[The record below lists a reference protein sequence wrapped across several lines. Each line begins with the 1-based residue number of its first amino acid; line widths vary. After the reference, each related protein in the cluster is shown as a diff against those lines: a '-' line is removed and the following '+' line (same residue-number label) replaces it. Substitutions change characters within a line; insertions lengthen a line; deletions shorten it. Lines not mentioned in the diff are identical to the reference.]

1 MINGIVNTISKS
13 GFQNLIQNTTAQ
25 VGIETGLKAVARPMF
40 TFADKHADFETKKYS
55 AAKEFLYQILCLGIY
70 LAIIPPVFKR
80 TGFKVFKSLC
90 QKASNTP
97 EVMQKISQ
105 NAKVQIRNCAVDMF
119 KNEKGVLA
127 VHELGTMELAERLN
141 PNNAKAKKLIKT
153 LQENLV
159 ESHPESKRVMI
170 NVMNVKKDGD
180 YFKQFDVAKGGI
192 EMFSILGSVI
202 GLTVLAPEISH
213 LVLHPIMHA
222 VGLEKPN
229 TKQGA
234 SEQKGLDAKA

>member
-1 MINGIVNTISKS
+1 MITGIVNTISKS

-40 TFADKHADFETKKYS
+40 TFADKHADMETKKYS

-80 TGFKVFKSLC
+80 TGFKVFKPLC
-90 QKASNTP
+90 QKASNMQN
-97 EVMQKISQ
+97 VMKKISQ
-105 NAKVQIRNCAVDMF
+105 SAGTEIKSCAVDMF
-119 KNEKGVLA
+119 KSEKGVLA
-127 VHELGTMELAERLN
+127 LHELGTMELAERLN
-141 PNNAKAKKLIKT
+141 PNNAKAQKLLKILKSD
-153 LQENLV
+153 LV
-159 ESHPESKRVMI
+159 EKHPESKRVLI

-180 YFKQFDVAKGGI
+180 YFKRFDVAKGGI
-192 EMFSILGSVI
+192 EMFSIAGSVI

-222 VGLEKPN
+222 VGLEKP
-229 TKQGA
+229 KQQPK
-234 SEQKGLDAKA
+234 EQKTIDTQA